1 MAVNVL
7 RINNLELR
15 YGKTTVLKSGFE
27 LKLEPNKLV
36 LLAGSTGSGKTTL
49 LNALAGIFPDYT
61 GGTLLGDI
69 EFEETSNSP
78 FKVGYV
84 FQNPF
89 EGFVQST
96 VNSEIA
102 FTNIQFGVP
111 VDSAWLDYLLNT
123 LDIKPL
129 LERDLSTLSDGE
141 AQRVAI
147 AAALCP
153 KPAVLLLDEPTSALH
168 HEAAMKLQDLLIK
181 IKSETN
187 LAILISEHRF
197 ENWLESADLVWE
209 VKNAQ
214 ITPSETADF
223 AINNL
228 TNLQVNQTVR
238 AYFPDSNIWR
248 TSLAVEKLSGISTS
262 LKPIQKSHFDAPSE
276 FLQTSNLEVFKAGK
290 LLLSGV
296 SADFNLNETVAI
308 LGDSG
313 AGKSTL
319 LHSLIGDFAP
329 TSGFVKYKNKATH
342 TLDATDLLGNIAL
355 VPQQPGQLFVAETV
369 ASECNFAD
377 KWRGLTLGTT
387 LKVLDHFDAGISLE
401 SHPRDLSS
409 GQQLWLAI
417 AIATAIKPHVLL
429 LDEPTRGLDHHGMCL
444 LQELILA
451 RKNFGLATIWATHD
465 LDAAAAVSDR
475 LLVLENGKLKTFGEP
490 IARLHP
496 SLRDIS
502 TVQQLLP
509 NSDAL
514 SVMQINPEVQHV

>member
-1 MAVNVL
+1 ML
-7 RINNLELR
+7 RINNLELQ
-15 YGKTTVLKSGFE
+15 YGKTTVLKSACE
-27 LKLEPNKLV
+27 LKLEPNNLV
-36 LLAGSTGSGKTTL
+36 LLVGSTGSGKTTL
-49 LNALAGIFPDYT
+49 LNALAGIFPGYT
-61 GGTLLGDI
+61 GGTLLGSID
-69 EFEETSNSP
+69 FENTKDSP
-78 FKVGYV
+78 FKIGYV

-96 VNSEIA
+96 VASEIA

-111 VDSAWLDYLLNT
+111 VDSEWLDYLLST
-123 LDIKPL
+123 LDLKQL

-168 HEAAMKLQDLLIK
+168 HEAAETLRDLLIK
-181 IKSETN
+181 IKTETN

-197 ENWLESADLVWE
+197 ENWLESADFVWE

-214 ITPSETADF
+214 ITPKETADF
-223 AINNL
+223 AISNL
-228 TNLQVNQTVR
+228 TNLQINQTVR
-238 AYFPDSNIWR
+238 TYFPDSQIWR
-248 TSLAVEKLSGISTS
+248 TSLAVEKLRGITPS
-262 LKPIQKSHFDAPSE
+262 LKPIQKSHFDSRGE
-276 FLQTSNLEVFKAGK
+276 FLQASNLEVSKAGK
-290 LLLSGV
+290 LLLSEV
-296 SADFNLNETVAI
+296 SAEFHLNETVAI

-319 LHSLIGDFAP
+319 LHSLIGDFVP
-329 TSGFVKYKNKATH
+329 TSGFVQYKNKSTH
-342 TLDATDLLGNIAL
+342 DLDANDLLGNIAL

-387 LKVLDHFDAGISLE
+387 LKVLDHFDAGISLD

-417 AIATAIKPHVLL
+417 AIATAIKPNVLL

-444 LQELILA
+444 LQELILT
-451 RKNFGLATIWATHD
+451 RKTSGLATIWATHD

-475 LLVLENGKLKTFGEP
+475 LLVLEKSKLKTFGEP
-490 IARLHP
+490 LARLHP
-496 SLRDIS
+496 SLRGIS
-502 TVQQLLP
+502 TVQELLP

-514 SVMQINPEVQHV
+514 SVMQLNLEIQHA